1 MRENRGE
8 NEMGK
13 VFKNNRIVRIGE
25 IRGRMVRDRLNS
37 DSDSA

>member
-13 VFKNNRIVRIGE
+13 VFKNNRIVRMGGVKRE
-25 IRGRMVRDRLNS
+25 NG
-37 DSDSA
+37 